1 MPTPDDVQRYIASGL
16 ACEYLEVS
24 GDGRHFEAV
33 IVSSEFVGKSML
45 QQQQCVYRA
54 LGVRMHDEIHALSM
68 KTFTPE
74 QWATTN
80 K

>member
-1 MPTPDDVQRYIASGL
+1 MPTPEGVQRYIAEGMV
-16 ACEYLEVS
+16 CEHIEVT

-33 IVSSEFVGKSML
+33 IVSPEFVGKSML

-74 QWATTN
+74 QWVSKN